1 MYRDSGI
8 ININTERKG
17 FEPSVN
23 KSLHNISKGL
33 KKQEGPIYMIEDMR
47 FEEELFFSYTVHI
60 TYRSMN

>member
-47 FEEELFFSYTVHI
+47 FEE
-60 TYRSMN
+60 